1 MEWNE
6 GAIFLI
12 FAMFLVPVLIVYF
25 ILKRT
30 LRYLPFGQSLVEKS
44 KSGGLTN
51 KFVIEV
57 GLLLISAFLTYG
69 LFSLVVFFKG
79 EGLLE

>member
-30 LRYLPFGQSLVEKS
+30 MRYFPSGQSFIDKS
-44 KSGGLTN
+44 KSEGLAY
-51 KFVIEV
+51 KFFIEL
-57 GLLLISAFLTYG
+57 GLLIISALLTYG
-69 LFSLVVFFKG
+69 MLSLIVFFKG